1 MNAFMQNDKTFSWLS
16 YLIYLYPLF
25 LILGPSINNFS
36 QIVICLSSIYLIFK
50 KKIIIP
56 KNQKN
61 IFFILIF
68 LFFYSFFITY
78 YNGNY
83 FFLKNTLIFLKII
96 FVTILINY
104 LIFMKIFELK
114 KFVHISSVILIIVIL
129 DTFFQFIY
137 GKNLIGYEIEPNN
150 LIRLTSFFKDEYVVG
165 SFIARI
171 YLPVLI
177 FITFSIKNQNH
188 KFWFFLL
195 FSIIIN
201 ISIFITGERASVGI
215 TFINFCMLFVFIK
228 NLRKVI
234 IYKFL
239 ISILVIFTIFLMSD
253 KLKDRYIQNTLQSTF
268 KLFNKHN
275 EQINP
280 QTIYDS
286 HYGAIYLASLEIA
299 KESILFGQGMR
310 SYRINSCDEKIK
322 EKIKLEIKNKTNHSQ
337 FICSTHPHNYLLE
350 LILDLGL
357 FGFTIFMIL
366 IYLIFKK
373 LIIFKKKDIT
383 KLEKFLI
390 ISFAIHSLSTFWPLS
405 THGSLFSS
413 WNSTFF
419 IFNISLFIALSC
431 NYMKYDLKKSNLIK

>member
-1 MNAFMQNDKTFSWLS
+1 MNVFMQKNKTCLWLS

-25 LILGPSINNFS
+25 LICGSLINNFS
-36 QIVICLSSIYLIFK
+36 QIVIYLFTIYLIIK

-56 KNQKN
+56 EDQKN

-68 LFFYSFFITY
+68 LFVYSFFITY
-78 YNGNY
+78 LNGNY

-96 FVTILINY
+96 LLTTLINY

-114 KFVHISSVILIIVIL
+114 KFVNISAVILIIVIL

-150 LIRLTSFFKDEYVVG
+150 LVRLTSFFKDEYVVG
-165 SFIARI
+165 GFIARI
-171 YLPVLI
+171 YLPILI

-201 ISIFITGERASVGI
+201 VSIFITGERSSVVI
-215 TFINFCMLFVFIK
+215 TFINFCMLFVFIED
-228 NLRKVI
+228 LRKEI

-239 ISILVIFTIFLMSD
+239 ISILVIFTIFLISD
-253 KLKDRYIQNTLQSTF
+253 KLKDRYIKNTLQDTF
-268 KLFNKHN
+268 KFFTKHEENINK
-275 EQINP
+275 

-322 EKIKLEIKNKTNHSQ
+322 EKIKLKIKNKTNHSQ
-337 FICSTHPHNYLLE
+337 FICSTHPHNYFLE

-366 IYLIFKK
+366 IYLIFKR

-390 ISFAIHSLSTFWPLS
+390 ISFAIHFLSIFWPLS
-405 THGSLFSS
+405 THGSIFSS

-419 IFNISLFIALSC
+419 IFNISLFLAFSC
-431 NYMKYDLKKSNLIK
+431 NNIKLTFEK

>member
-1 MNAFMQNDKTFSWLS
+1 MQKDKTFIWLS

-25 LILGPSINNFS
+25 LILGPSINNFM
-36 QIVICLSSIYLIFK
+36 QIVICLFSIYLIFR

-56 KNQKN
+56 KNQIN

-68 LFFYSFFITY
+68 LFFYSFLITY
-78 YNGNY
+78 YNGNF

-96 FVTILINY
+96 FITILINY
-104 LIFMKIFELK
+104 LITQKIFELK
-114 KFVHISSVILIIVIL
+114 KFIYISSIILIIVIF
-129 DTFFQFIY
+129 DTFFQFVN
-137 GKNLIGYEIEPNN
+137 GKNLIGYEIESNN
-150 LIRLTSFFKDEYVVG
+150 LVRLTSFFKDEYVVG

-171 YLPVLI
+171 YLPVLL
-177 FITFSIKNQNH
+177 FFTFSIKDHNH

-201 ISIFITGERASVGI
+201 ISIFITGERASVMI
-215 TFINFCMLFVFIK
+215 TFINFCMIFVFIE
-228 NLRKVI
+228 NLRKEI
-234 IYKFL
+234 IYKFV
-239 ISILVIFTIFLMSD
+239 ISILVIFTIFLISD
-253 KLKDRYIQNTLQSTF
+253 KLKDRYIKSTVQDTF
-268 KLFNKHN
+268 KLFHKNDHV
-275 EQINP
+275 
-280 QTIYDS
+280 TIYDS

-299 KESILFGQGMR
+299 KKNILLGQGLR

-322 EKIKLEIKNKTNHSQ
+322 EKIKLKIKNKTNHSQ

-366 IYLIFKK
+366 IYLILKRLITFKK
-373 LIIFKKKDIT
+373 NNST

-390 ISFAIHSLSTFWPLS
+390 ISFAIHFLSIFWPLN
-405 THGSLFSS
+405 THGSIFSS

-419 IFNISLFIALSC
+419 IFNISLFLALSC
-431 NYMKYDLKKSNLIK
+431 NDIKHVLNKRI